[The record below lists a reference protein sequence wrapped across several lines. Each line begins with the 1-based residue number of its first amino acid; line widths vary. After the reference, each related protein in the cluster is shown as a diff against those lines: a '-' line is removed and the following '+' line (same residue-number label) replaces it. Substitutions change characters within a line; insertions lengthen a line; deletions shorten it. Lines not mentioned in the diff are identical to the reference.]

1 MYKNQPSCKSLQG
14 NLRAHSV
21 SSTMLVQELGLTP
34 SPALSSYFYTC
45 GCCFSLLK
53 VCLNEMRGHLKTCEK
68 YIEKYGPV
76 QELGDAP
83 RYSCPYCQCEV
94 DEDELMDCS
103 LTCHRL
109 ERRAVI
115 DISTVGKILVQR
127 VLDGLFLDYVH
138 VSHPNSM

>member
-1 MYKNQPSCKSLQG
+1 MWISTYGTAAQVIEANLSLNYGQKK
-14 NLRAHSV
+14 
-21 SSTMLVQELGLTP
+21 SSTPHPTP
-34 SPALSSYFYTC
+34 NFSSLHATTFYLQCETQ
-45 GCCFSLLK
+45 